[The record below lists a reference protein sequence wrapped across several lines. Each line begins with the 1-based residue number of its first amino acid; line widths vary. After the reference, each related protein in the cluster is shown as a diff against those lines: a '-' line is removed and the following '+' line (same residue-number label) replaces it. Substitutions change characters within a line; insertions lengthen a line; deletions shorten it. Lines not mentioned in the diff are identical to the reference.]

1 MEGNTAGNNSQRQ
14 LLMRCLVTNQQGESG
29 ERFVDHTEFPLW
41 QHLLESKHA
50 LQISKPTPCVWVP
63 VEECRRHDKLFS
75 HAAYQ
80 APVVKLTYENFDS
93 QTGITEKKVRF
104 ALASEL
110 ELITPVLDE
119 HLGGSND
126 YVVLETQAGEA
137 ISTAPAKSWFRGT
150 PAAAYCAA

>member
-1 MEGNTAGNNSQRQ
+1 
-14 LLMRCLVTNQQGESG
+14 
-29 ERFVDHTEFPLW
+29 
-41 QHLLESKHA
+41 
-50 LQISKPTPCVWVP
+50 
-63 VEECRRHDKLFS
+63 
-75 HAAYQ
+75 
-80 APVVKLTYENFDS
+80 VVKLTYENFDS